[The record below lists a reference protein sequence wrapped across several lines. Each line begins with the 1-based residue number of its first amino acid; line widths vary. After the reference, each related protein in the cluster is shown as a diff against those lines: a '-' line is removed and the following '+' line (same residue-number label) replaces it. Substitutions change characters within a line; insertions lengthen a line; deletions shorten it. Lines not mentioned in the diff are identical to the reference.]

1 MGDID
6 MVQSVT
12 FAMILSVR
20 FVVAIVQGIEC
31 MRIHSRR

>member
-6 MVQSVT
+6 MVQSVL

-20 FVVAIVQGIEC
+20 FVDAIVQGIE
-31 MRIHSRR
+31 